1 MYSYILLAE
10 YKCRTNVYI
19 SYLRDGGGSISSV
32 ELGQVMKTFGWTPSE
47 IELQV
52 GYFKVLFVTF
62 IGIVGAYK

>member
-52 GYFKVLFVTF
+52 GYFKV
-62 IGIVGAYK
+62 